1 MNKIKFS
8 HVKIT
13 INRNKINKI
22 INILKLE
29 NKSSVLARL
38 NSKNI
43 TTYINRVVAS
53 DQLKLYLAFYKKK
66 IIGYAVVAEKPEYLT
81 SNFKDFKYNFILDLL
96 LNFNFST
103 IINLIIFSTGIENF
117 LISGKEKKILQNSA
131 NLNLLAIDRSFQSKG
146 LGKKFMNFIIN
157 DLTSNIKN
165 RILSCETDNNRSK
178 NFYIKKLK
186 FKEIGKKIRFPFFT
200 TVLTKKLNN

>member
-81 SNFKDFKYNFILDLL
+81 SNFKYLFYCIFYFCPNPKGWVFYFCFWLFLLL
-96 LNFNFST
+96 LNKA
-103 IINLIIFSTGIENF
+103 
-117 LISGKEKKILQNSA
+117 KE
-131 NLNLLAIDRSFQSKG
+131 F
-146 LGKKFMNFIIN
+146 
-157 DLTSNIKN
+157 
-165 RILSCETDNNRSK
+165 
-178 NFYIKKLK
+178 
-186 FKEIGKKIRFPFFT
+186 
-200 TVLTKKLNN
+200 